1 MQLKNSAYFSN
12 NKSKFVTLG
21 KVISILSFVLLVSIQ
36 SQAQSSKNSS
46 VPDGSE
52 RLIKMYPNPATSF
65 ITFDLQKDADKGLS
79 IQLYSLIGK
88 KMFETL
94 NVKEKVTVSLEDF
107 NRGVYIYH
115 LIDRNGKLVESGKF
129 QVSH

>member
-1 MQLKNSAYFSN
+1 M
-12 NKSKFVTLG
+12 
-21 KVISILSFVLLVSIQ
+21 
-36 SQAQSSKNSS
+36 
-46 VPDGSE
+46 PDGSE

-65 ITFDLQKDADKGLS
+65 ITFDLQKDVDKGLS

>member
-1 MQLKNSAYFSN
+1 MKQL
-12 NKSKFVTLG
+12 L
-21 KVISILSFVLLVSIQ
+21 SILSFVLLISIQ
-36 SQAQSSKNSS
+36 SQGQSSRN
-46 VPDGSE
+46 PAADGLE
-52 RLIKMYPNPATSF
+52 RLVKMYPNPATSI

-88 KMFETL
+88 KMFENM
-94 NVKEKVTVSLEDF
+94 NVKGKVTVNLEEF

>member
-1 MQLKNSAYFSN
+1 MAKL
-12 NKSKFVTLG
+12 
-21 KVISILSFVLLVSIQ
+21 ISILSFFLLISIQ
-36 SQAQSSKNSS
+36 SQAQSSKNSP

-65 ITFDLQKDADKGLS
+65 ITFDLQKDVDKGLS